1 MILYALLSLFILYL
15 LFFAFIKLRFR
26 FWSSQPVFHL
36 YNLYYWIWPCGII
49 QHGLPPKTKFYE
61 AKVLTKKW
69 QDFSTEKKA
78 LFYTLIKGHFLNEK
92 KEKYNPPKHAVMDY
106 FHAHNRNSHL
116 SLQFELSPATNNKRL
131 SNKTFKKV
139 ISAMTTRPL
148 NALLNN
154 NKVKVDYVD
163 FLCVHKSHRK
173 KGLAQKIIYSHYFN
187 SRKDKAGPVFLFKRE
202 GNINFIVPLTVYTAY
217 VFPLKNLKHP
227 NLELP
232 NNIIC
237 HLINDSNFA
246 LFSHFF
252 EEIKKNFKCFI
263 SPESSHIKYLVS
275 KKLLFI
281 CLVME
286 GQQPIATYIYRNPH
300 TSYEGK
306 QSVELIASYYQLG
319 YYNEYIK
326 SFRNTIVLINQIF
339 PIDILILERISN
351 NTELND
357 FLLKR
362 YPVLWKCPMA
372 YFLYNFAYRPFFP
385 SDVFL
390 IN

>member
-1 MILYALLSLFILYL
+1 MILYVLLGLIIFYL

-26 FWSSQPVFHL
+26 FWGSQPVFHL
-36 YNLYYWIWPCGII
+36 YNLLYWIWPCGII
-49 QHGLPPKTKFYE
+49 QHGQPPKTKFYD
-61 AKVLTKKW
+61 AKILTKKW
-69 QDFSTEKKA
+69 HDFSTKKKA

-92 KEKYNPPKHAVMDY
+92 KEKYNPPKHAVLDY
-106 FHAHNRNSHL
+106 FQAHNKNCHL
-116 SLQFELSPATNNKRL
+116 SLQFELLPNTNQP
-131 SNKTFKKV
+131 TQKV
-139 ISAMTTRPL
+139 VSAMTTRPL
-148 NALLNN
+148 NAILNGN
-154 NKVKVDYVD
+154 EVGVDYVD

-187 SRKDKAGPVFLFKRE
+187 SRKDRAGPVFLFKRE
-202 GNINFIVPLTVYTAY
+202 GVINFIVPLTVYTAY

-237 HLINDSNFA
+237 HLINDSNFS
-246 LFSHFF
+246 LFAHFF
-252 EEIKKNFKCFI
+252 EDIKNHFKSFI
-263 SPESSHIKYLVS
+263 TPELAHIKHLVS

-281 CLVME
+281 CLIVE
-286 GQQPIATYIYRNPH
+286 GQEPIATYIYRNPF
-300 TSYEGK
+300 TRYENK
-306 QSVELIASYYQLG
+306 QSIELIASYYKLG
-319 YYNEYIK
+319 YYDEYIK
-326 SFRNTIVLINQIF
+326 SFRNTIALINQIF

-351 NTELND
+351 NTDLND
-357 FLLKR
+357 FLIKR

>member
-1 MILYALLSLFILYL
+1 MILYGLLGLIIFYL

-36 YNLYYWIWPCGII
+36 YNLLYWIWPCGII
-49 QHGLPPKTKFYE
+49 QHGQPPKTKFYD

-78 LFYTLIKGHFLNEK
+78 LFYTLIKGHFLNDK
-92 KEKYNPPKHAVMDY
+92 KDKYNPPKHAVLEY
-106 FHAHNRNSHL
+106 FHAHNKNSHL
-116 SLQFELSPATNNKRL
+116 SLQFELLPNTNKP
-131 SNKTFKKV
+131 TQKV

-148 NALLNN
+148 NAILNGN
-154 NKVKVDYVD
+154 EVGVDYVD

-202 GNINFIVPLTVYTAY
+202 GVINFIVPLTVYTAY
-217 VFPLKNLKHP
+217 VFPLKYLKHP

-237 HLINDSNFA
+237 HLINDSNFS
-246 LFSHFF
+246 LFAHFF
-252 EEIKKNFKCFI
+252 EEIKKNFKACI
-263 SPESSHIKYLVS
+263 TPELTHIKHLVS

-281 CLVME
+281 CLIVE
-286 GQQPIATYIYRNPH
+286 GQEPIATYIYRNPH
-300 TSYEGK
+300 TRYENK
-306 QSVELIASYYQLG
+306 QSIELIASYYKLG
-319 YYNEYIK
+319 YYDEYIK

-339 PIDILILERISN
+339 PVDILILERISN
-351 NTELND
+351 NTDLND
-357 FLLKR
+357 FLIKR

>member
-202 GNINFIVPLTVYTAY
+202 GCRF
-217 VFPLKNLKHP
+217 
-227 NLELP
+227 
-232 NNIIC
+232 
-237 HLINDSNFA
+237 
-246 LFSHFF
+246 
-252 EEIKKNFKCFI
+252 
-263 SPESSHIKYLVS
+263 
-275 KKLLFI
+275 
-281 CLVME
+281 
-286 GQQPIATYIYRNPH
+286 
-300 TSYEGK
+300 
-306 QSVELIASYYQLG
+306 
-319 YYNEYIK
+319 
-326 SFRNTIVLINQIF
+326 
-339 PIDILILERISN
+339 
-351 NTELND
+351 
-357 FLLKR
+357 
-362 YPVLWKCPMA
+362 
-372 YFLYNFAYRPFFP
+372 YFDNCK
-385 SDVFL
+385 
-390 IN
+390 